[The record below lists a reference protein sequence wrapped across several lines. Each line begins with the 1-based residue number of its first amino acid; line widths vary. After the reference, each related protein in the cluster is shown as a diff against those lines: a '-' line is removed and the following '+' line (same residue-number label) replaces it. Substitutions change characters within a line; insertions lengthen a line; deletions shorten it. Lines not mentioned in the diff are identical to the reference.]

1 MERTHAMKAVLFDR
15 YGSPDVLRLQEI
27 DKPAVNEDDVLV
39 RVHAASANPYDW
51 HFLTGKPY
59 VMRMMISGLFKP
71 KIKRLGCDLA
81 GVVEAVGKDV
91 TGFRSGDAVFG
102 SVNGAVPDQPAL
114 ELGSFAEYVCVAED
128 HLALKP
134 ANLTFEEAAA
144 VPLAALTALNGLR
157 DPGRIG
163 PGKKVLINGASGGV
177 GTFAVQIAKFLGA
190 EVTGVCSTRNVDLVR
205 SIGADRV
212 VDYTGDDF
220 TRGGQGYDLI
230 FDLVGNRSL
239 SECMRVLNPDG
250 VYLMCFGRPENDWL
264 GPFPQL
270 LGARVRSPFVSPNL
284 VELAWHFESEDLR
297 FLGDLLAAGNVTP
310 VLDRSYPL
318 VEAAEAVR
326 YLEKGHARGKIV
338 VTV

>member
-1 MERTHAMKAVLFDR
+1 MFVASASAAKAVT
-15 YGSPDVLRLQEI
+15 
-27 DKPAVNEDDVLV
+27 A
-39 RVHAASANPYDW
+39 
-51 HFLTGKPY
+51 T
-59 VMRMMISGLFKP
+59 
-71 KIKRLGCDLA
+71 
-81 GVVEAVGKDV
+81 
-91 TGFRSGDAVFG
+91 
-102 SVNGAVPDQPAL
+102 
-114 ELGSFAEYVCVAED
+114 
-128 HLALKP
+128 
-134 ANLTFEEAAA
+134 A